1 MEISIN
7 EETARLASEMNSFD
21 NYVEGSATAEYQSY
35 VNRAREIAEKQKA
48 KVDPRYHE
56 KIDALLNKYIYRLA
70 KNMNKH
76 FSIESRVPSILIA
89 GGDGFSARKKEKQN
103 LARKNN
109 FDEWQDIQKLLEQ
122 IRSTGMGGISADD
135 PQAIEKLQSKLDELE
150 KLQVMMKDINAYY
163 RKNKTLDGYPNMSP
177 KIVEQIKIYMSFG
190 DKPYP
195 TYALANN
202 NAEIR
207 RLKKRIS
214 DLNQRDE
221 TTYAG
226 WEFNG
231 GKVEMNK
238 QENRLQVFF
247 EGKPDEDIRTILKK
261 NGFHWSPKAKA
272 WQRQLTDKAIYVA
285 KNLACI
291 YPASTENL
299 DN

>member
-1 MEISIN
+1 MENIIN
-7 EETARLASEMNSFD
+7 EETARLANEMNSFD

-35 VNRAREIAEKQKA
+35 VNKAREIAERQKA
-48 KVDPRYHE
+48 KVDPRYYA

-89 GGDGFSARKKEKQN
+89 GGARFPVHKKEKQN

-109 FDEWQDIQKLLEQ
+109 YDEWQDIQKLLDQ
-122 IRSTGMGGISADD
+122 IRSTGMGGISSDD
-135 PQAIEKLQSKLDELE
+135 PQAIEKLQSKIDKLE
-150 KLQVMMKDINAYY
+150 KLHTIMKDINAYY
-163 RKNKTLDGYPNMSP
+163 RKNKTLEGYSNITP
-177 KIVEQIKIYMSFG
+177 KIAEDIKMYMSFG

-195 TYALANN
+195 TWALANN

-214 DLNQRDE
+214 DLTQRDE
-221 TTYAG
+221 TTYEG
-226 WEFNG
+226 WNFNG

-247 EGKPDEDIRTILKK
+247 EEKPDEDIRTILKK

-272 WQRQLTDKAIYVA
+272 WQRQLTDKAIYAA

-291 YPASTENL
+291 CPTSTENL
-299 DN
+299 EN

>member
-1 MEISIN
+1 MENRIN
-7 EETARLASEMNSFD
+7 EETARLANEMNSFD
-21 NYVEGSATAEYQSY
+21 NYVEGSATAEYQGY

-48 KVDPRYHE
+48 KVDPRYHA
-56 KIDALLNKYIYRLA
+56 KIDALLNKYICLLA

-109 FDEWQDIQKLLEQ
+109 FDEWQDIQKLLDK

-135 PQAIEKLQSKLDELE
+135 PQAIEKLEGKLEELE
-150 KLQVMMKDINAYY
+150 KLQKTMKDINAFY
-163 RKNKTLDGYPNMSP
+163 RKNKTLDGCPNISP
-177 KIVEQIKIYMSFG
+177 KIIEHIKKYMSVE

-195 TYALANN
+195 TWVLANN

-214 DLNQRDE
+214 DLTQRDE
-221 TTYAG
+221 TTYEG
-226 WEFNG
+226 WNFNG
-231 GKVEMNK
+231 GAVEINK

-247 EGKPDEDIRTILKK
+247 EEKPDEDTRTILKH

-272 WQRQLTDKAIYVA
+272 WQRQLTDRAIYTA

-291 YPASTENL
+291 CPISTEN
-299 DN
+299 

>member
-1 MEISIN
+1 MGKIN
-7 EETARLASEMNSFD
+7 EETARLANEMNSFD

-35 VNRAREIAEKQKA
+35 VNRAKEIAEKQKA

-56 KIDALLNKYIYRLA
+56 KIDALLNKYICLLA
-70 KNMNKH
+70 KNMNKR

-103 LARKNN
+103 LARKSN
-109 FDEWQDIQKLLEQ
+109 FDEWQDIQKLLDK
-122 IRSTGMGGISADD
+122 IRSIGMGGISADD

-150 KLQVMMKDINAYY
+150 KLQAMMKDINAFY
-163 RKNKTLDGYPNMSP
+163 RKNKTLEGCPNITP
-177 KIVEQIKIYMSFG
+177 KIIENIKRYISVE

-195 TYALANN
+195 TWVLANN

-207 RLKKRIS
+207 RLKKRIN
-214 DLNQRDE
+214 DLTQRDE

-226 WEFNG
+226 WKFNG

-247 EGKPDEDIRTILKK
+247 EEKPDEDTRTILKK
-261 NGFHWSPKAKA
+261 NGFHWSPKVKA
-272 WQRQLTDKAIYVA
+272 WQRQLTDKAIYAA

-291 YPASTENL
+291 CPTSKENL
-299 DN
+299 EN

>member
-1 MEISIN
+1 MENIIN
-7 EETARLASEMNSFD
+7 EETARLANEMNSFD

-35 VNRAREIAEKQKA
+35 VNKAREIAEKQKA

-56 KIDALLNKYIYRLA
+56 KIDSLLNKYIYRLA

-76 FSIESRVPSILIA
+76 FSIESKVPSILIA

-109 FDEWQDIQKLLEQ
+109 FDEWQEIQKLLDK
-122 IRSTGMGGISADD
+122 IRSTGMGGISSDD
-135 PQAIEKLQSKLDELE
+135 PQAIEKLQSKIEELE
-150 KLQVMMKDINAYY
+150 KSQKMMKSINAYY
-163 RKNKTLDGYPNMSP
+163 RKNKTLEGCPDMSP
-177 KIVEQIKIYMSFG
+177 KIAEIIKRYIGVE

-195 TYALANN
+195 TWVLANN

-214 DLNQRDE
+214 GLNLRNE
-221 TTYAG
+221 TTYEG
-226 WEFNG
+226 WNFNG

-238 QENRLQVFF
+238 QENRLKVFF
-247 EGKPDEDIRTILKK
+247 EEKPDEDIRTILKQ

-272 WQRQLTDKAIYVA
+272 WQRQLTDKAIYAA
-285 KNLACI
+285 KNLDCI
-291 YPASTENL
+291 CPTSTEN
-299 DN
+299 